1 MNRNV
6 LVSVLSIGILALPG
20 LASADWHTF
29 WAQFEK
35 DRQRNQAWPLPFNQA
50 DQHSVR
56 SIFGSMVKKGW
67 EQQTVFQAFH
77 FDQKTH
83 QLNALGEKK
92 LRWILQNVPRDRAAL
107 FVQKGL
113 HPSVTEAR
121 LEHLENAA
129 NRLVADGLLL
139 QAGTSETRPILMS
152 GRNAEAQSNGSPA
165 MSSSNSSTLGA
176 STQSSR

>member
-1 MNRNV
+1 
-6 LVSVLSIGILALPG
+6 
-20 LASADWHTF
+20 
-29 WAQFEK
+29 
-35 DRQRNQAWPLPFNQA
+35 
-50 DQHSVR
+50 
-56 SIFGSMVKKGW
+56 
-67 EQQTVFQAFH
+67 
-77 FDQKTH
+77 
-83 QLNALGEKK
+83 GENK

-129 NRLVADGLLL
+129 NRLAADGLLL

-165 MSSSNSSTLGA
+165 LSSSNSSTLGA